1 MPFSNGAF
9 SLVSGVNPVVTGTT
23 ISSNWANSTLQDIAT
38 GLSTAVLKDGTQTI
52 TQNIPFSGFR
62 LTGIGAGTATT
73 DAARIDQLQSQSL
86 SSLTSVSGSNT
97 IVGTA
102 TPAPSAYALGQV
114 FWWIQATTNT
124 GATTLNVSS
133 LGAVNLYKD
142 SPAGLIACVA
152 NDLIAGNNYFARY
165 DTAGS
170 DQFVLMNPSTP
181 NALITKTG
189 LTATG
194 ANQSTALE
202 VTANINRF
210 STVAAGTGAKLN
222 SAITTGLPQIIYNG
236 GANPLT
242 VYPHT
247 GATINSLPANAAMFL
262 QTNTTVVFWSTSATS
277 WVGILSA

>member
-1 MPFSNGAF
+1 MPFANGVFA
-9 SLVSGVNPVVTGTT
+9 LVSGVNPVVTGTT

-38 GLSTAVLKDGTQTI
+38 GLSTAILKDGSQTV

-86 SSLTSVSGSNT
+86 SSLTSVTGSNT
-97 IVGTA
+97 IAGAA

-124 GATTLNVSS
+124 GATTLNVSA
-133 LGAVNLYKD
+133 LGAVNLFKN
-142 SPAGLIACVA
+142 SPAGLVACVA

-170 DQFVLMNPSTP
+170 DQFVLLNPSTP
-181 NALITKTG
+181 DGLITTTG
-189 LTATG
+189 LTAAGT
-194 ANQSTALE
+194 NQATALE
-202 VTANINRF
+202 LTANINRMG
-210 STVAAGTGAKLN
+210 TVAVGTGVKLN
-222 SAITTGLPQIIYNG
+222 SAITAGLPQIVFNG
-236 GANPLT
+236 GANPLL
-242 VYPHT
+242 VYPAT
-247 GATINSLPANAAMFL
+247 GGAINSLPANAGMTLAP
-262 QTNTTVVFWSTSATS
+262 NTTCQFWATSATA